1 LPIARLK
8 ICLVLVALT
17 IVAAGCASDEPSAG
31 QSATTDSTTSAATST
46 TTERTATDPELVGL
60 WRRVNRC
67 SELVGV
73 LQDAGLGDV
82 AFSVVGDFFPEY
94 APEELATKEDLCE
107 GAEPIVHYHF
117 FDAAGGFGSLDENQD
132 QVDGGMYEIIDDG
145 RFRIDNGDFE
155 VVYEYEVD
163 GDTLTLAPEITDEM
177 IAEALADPSDFTAA
191 GWSVSVSY
199 PGQEWNRVPCESWC

>member
-67 SELVGV
+67 SELVGA

-94 APEELATKEDLCE
+94 APEELATKKDLCK

-117 FDAAGGFGSLDENQD
+117 FDAAGQFGSLDENQD
-132 QVDGGMYEIIDDG
+132 QVDGGMYELIDDR
-145 RFRIDNGDFE
+145 RFRIDNGD
-155 VVYEYEVD
+155 
-163 GDTLTLAPEITDEM
+163 
-177 IAEALADPSDFTAA
+177 
-191 GWSVSVSY
+191 
-199 PGQEWNRVPCESWC
+199 